1 MNRVEK
7 RAKWVKVSGMAVLA
21 SSILIAGCSSGGES
35 QTTPPAGTGNQGSTA
50 AQTPAPPKGPVK
62 ITIMAA
68 LHTPEIPSDIIEK
81 AVEEKTNT
89 QLDIQWVPSVSYEEK
104 FQAALATGSLPQIA
118 FVGNQSQ
125 FMQIRDAVKSGQF
138 WEIGPLLKDYPNL
151 SKLNADV
158 INNMKV
164 AGKLY
169 SLPQEVAL
177 TRQGVIYRKDWADKL
192 GLSAPKTVD
201 DIYNMLKK
209 FKEADLAGNKQTV
222 PLADRNDLVY
232 GSFKTL
238 SSYFGTP
245 NNWGVVDGKLTPEF
259 MTKGYMDTMNFVKKL
274 HAEGLINQD
283 FPVTSKTDQQN
294 LMYTGKA
301 GMYIGSIEDVT
312 SMQQRTE
319 GNVKEAQYDVENRVA
334 GVNGKPGV
342 WAVPGYNSVF
352 LFPKGAVKDENQLK
366 EILSFVDKMFSQEV
380 ADLVFYGVEGTHY
393 TKTDG
398 KVVPSTDTKLLQ
410 KDVQGY
416 TGLTM
421 ARVTAISPA
430 SYKLA
435 VTEKAKNLIAE
446 APAFAIADPT
456 VALDSKTFN
465 EKSGSLQTIIKDAT
479 YQYMIGKI
487 DEAGFQAAV
496 NKWKEQ
502 GGTQVMQE
510 FQAAYDAA
518 K

>member
-1 MNRVEK
+1 
-7 RAKWVKVSGMAVLA
+7 MAVLA
-21 SSILIAGCSSGGES
+21 SSILIAGCSGGN
-35 QTTPPAGTGNQGSTA
+35 PPTGTDRQGSTA
-50 AQTPAPPKGPVK
+50 APTPAPSKEPIK
-62 ITIMAA
+62 ISIMAA

-81 AVEEKTNT
+81 ALEEKTKT
-89 QLDIQWVPSVSYEEK
+89 QLEIQWVPSVSYEEK
-104 FQAALATGSLPQIA
+104 FQAALATGSLPQIS

-125 FMQIRDAVKSGQF
+125 FMQIRDAVKNGQF
-138 WEIGPLLKDYPNL
+138 WEIGHLLKDYPNL

-177 TRQGVIYRKDWADKL
+177 TRQGIIYRKDWADKL
-192 GLSAPKTVD
+192 GLTAPKTVD
-201 DIYNMLKK
+201 DIYTMLKK

-245 NNWGVVDGKLTPEF
+245 NNWGVVDGKLAPEF

-294 LMYTGKA
+294 LMYTGKS

-312 SMQQRTE
+312 AMQQRTE
-319 GNVKEAQYDVENRVA
+319 GNIKEAQYDVENRVA

-352 LFPKGAVKDENQLK
+352 LFPKTSVKDENQLK
-366 EILSFVDKMFSQEV
+366 QILSFVDQMFSPEI
-380 ADLVFYGVEGTHY
+380 ADLVYYGVEGTHY
-393 TKTDG
+393 TRGDG

-421 ARVTAISPA
+421 ARVTTISPA
-430 SYKLA
+430 AHKLP
-435 VTEKAKNLIAE
+435 VTEKSKDLITE
-446 APAFAIADPT
+446 AASFAIADPT

-479 YQYMIGKI
+479 YQYMLGKI

-502 GGTQVMQE
+502 GGAQVMQE
-510 FQAAYDAA
+510 FQAAYDAV